1 MKNKILALVLARKNS
16 IRLKNKNILKLGQ
29 KPLIGWTLSDISS
42 LKKNFDGILISS
54 DSIKILKIGKSYKFI
69 TVKRPKKFAK
79 KNSSS
84 ESTALHALKFYTQ
97 KFKKKISHIFLFQ
110 PTSPFRSKKNILKAI
125 ELSNKFKQK
134 RIISCKRL
142 RNKLIINGNIYICPT
157 KILKNKGSFESKTF
171 IPLIINSKKQNIDI
185 DNIDDFNTAKTY
197 VK

>member
-1 MKNKILALVLARKNS
+1 MKNKILALVVARKNS

-29 KPLIGWTLSDISS
+29 KPLIGWTLSDIRRH
-42 LKKNFDGILISS
+42 KKNFDGILISS

-69 TVKRPKKFAK
+69 TIKRPKKFSG

-84 ESTALHALKFYTQ
+84 ESTALHALKFYTR

-125 ELSNKFKQK
+125 ELSNQFKQK
-134 RIISCKRL
+134 RIISCKKV

-185 DNIDDFNTAKTY
+185 DNIDDYNIAKTY

>member
-1 MKNKILALVLARKNS
+1 M
-16 IRLKNKNILKLGQ
+16 
-29 KPLIGWTLSDISS
+29 
-42 LKKNFDGILISS
+42 
-54 DSIKILKIGKSYKFI
+54 
-69 TVKRPKKFAK
+69 
-79 KNSSS
+79 
-84 ESTALHALKFYTQ
+84 HALKFYTQ
-97 KFKKKISHIFLFQ
+97 KYKKKISHIFLFQ

-134 RIISCKRL
+134 RIISCKKV

-157 KILKNKGSFESKTF
+157 KILKNKGSFESKTY